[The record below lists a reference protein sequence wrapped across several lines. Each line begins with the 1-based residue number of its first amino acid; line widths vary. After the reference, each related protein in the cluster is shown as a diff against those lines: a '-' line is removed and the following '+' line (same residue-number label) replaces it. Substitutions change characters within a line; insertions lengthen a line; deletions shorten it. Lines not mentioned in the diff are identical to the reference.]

1 MAKPVSITSSELVSV
16 IHKIIIDKF
25 HEADSMG
32 YLHKNDINEMF
43 TKLGL
48 FENKPKNILSM
59 EPICKMKSN
68 ENNNC
73 EEKCCKNTH
82 DEYKE
87 INSENN
93 NGNNI
98 KIISYKKHPK
108 KPSVNLPFC
117 NIIVKQWCYGIKL
130 NHGLYTQC
138 HLKKVKG
145 CEYCKTCLKQSKK
158 NKNNLPNS
166 GDIRSRKFN
175 ITYIAPNRK
184 KQKKYSEIVNKQKI
198 DIKFA
203 IREAKKLN
211 WTIPENEMKDIK
223 PVKVSPVVS
232 DTSDEEDVEIIDSK
246 IKKASK
252 EFEKKEEDVK
262 KEEEDV
268 KKEEEDIKKK
278 EEDEENISLSDME
291 SDDGSDSDDDDDTNG
306 NDDKFNNFEIKIIRG
321 NKYYFDEKGESNI
334 KDKDGNIIKNLLL
347 EYDEGIPVGIYNEKK
362 IKPLD
367 Y

>member
-59 EPICKMKSN
+59 EPISKMKSN

-223 PVKVSPVVS
+223 PVK
-232 DTSDEEDVEIIDSK
+232 
-246 IKKASK
+246 
-252 EFEKKEEDVK
+252 
-262 KEEEDV
+262 
-268 KKEEEDIKKK
+268 